1 MIDPNTEQSATTDAH
16 LSQAVAEHLDATGQ
30 EYLSPRHLDVVR
42 DGVNV
47 IVRDRAPDNTYSN
60 AVVLAYEVLKAAGLP
75 MALRMERRADGKP
88 YVECEPYTQVQ
99 RAAKR
104 HVELLDTAL
113 ETTADDTRKALERG
127 VTFALT
133 LHGAEAY
140 TDAAE
145 RSMWRELERT
155 GDLPDVLGRAL
166 QAIYRDSDTGSTN
179 AMHVAAAACARQG
192 YAKFIRSACQL
203 ALQDNLLPVTL
214 VNRLFTL

>member
-1 MIDPNTEQSATTDAH
+1 MTDTNTDQSASGDH
-16 LSQAVAEHLDATGQ
+16 LADVIEKYGRDEEY
-30 EYLSPRHLDVVR
+30 EYLSPEHLEYRRVGDRVQLHDR
-42 DGVNV
+42 DDE
-47 IVRDRAPDNTYSN
+47 RTWSNT
-60 AVVLAYEVLKAAGLP
+60 VVLAYEVLKAAGLP

-104 HVELLDTAL
+104 HVEMLDSAL

-179 AMHVAAAACARQG
+179 VMHVAAAACARQG

-203 ALQDNLLPVTL
+203 TLQDNLLPVAL